1 MKKVIVGMLMLGAL
15 LQAGVYTKED
25 RIKDMQTMAHAMN
38 TIESGFFYNSYET
51 VVAGVGQLTDTIV
64 KVKPPLEEKE
74 EKNPMARYMNQ
85 KVKMTNK
92 IVKKINQ
99 KALTILERFKAGD
112 STQATQAYTKILGQ
126 CMKCHRE
133 IRHW

>member
-1 MKKVIVGMLMLGAL
+1 MKKMVLAFMLLMGMAH
-15 LQAGVYTKED
+15 AANYTKED
-25 RIKDMQTMAHAMN
+25 RIKDMKEMADAMN
-38 TIESGFFYNSYET
+38 TIQSGFFYNNYET
-51 VVAGVGQLTDTIV
+51 VVAGVTKLSDHIKNVQ
-64 KVKPPLEEKE
+64 PPIEEVQ

-99 KALTILERFKAGD
+99 KALTILQRFKTGD
-112 STQATQAYTKILGQ
+112 SAQAMQAYTKIVGQ